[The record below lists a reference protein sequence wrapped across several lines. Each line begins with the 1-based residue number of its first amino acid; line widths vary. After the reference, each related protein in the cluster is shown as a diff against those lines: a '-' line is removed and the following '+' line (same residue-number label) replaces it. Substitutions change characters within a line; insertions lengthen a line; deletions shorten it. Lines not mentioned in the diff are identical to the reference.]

1 VVGANMLKQI
11 DLFKEIAPI
20 VLHHHENYDGTGYP
34 NRLRGEEIP
43 LGSRIIAVVEDFTN
57 ILYNNKNIENSLPD
71 KEVLNKFFS
80 FTGKK
85 YDPKVIKALK
95 EII

>member
-43 LGSRIIAVVEDFTN
+43 
-57 ILYNNKNIENSLPD
+57 P
-71 KEVLNKFFS
+71 VL
-80 FTGKK
+80 
-85 YDPKVIKALK
+85 V
-95 EII
+95 